1 MGAID
6 EKIDLE
12 SDEEIPFSSSSAT
25 NKVDSLN
32 FEMVHLPPRPVMA
45 NSWIARHIGIRAVR
59 SIYIVLLKAK
69 INILLPFGPLAI
81 LLHYFTGKHVC
92 TPISYHYNEL
102 FQLGEMQ

>member
-1 MGAID
+1 MGSTG

-12 SDEEIPFSSSSAT
+12 SDEEIPFSSSAAT
-25 NKVDSLN
+25 NKVEALD
-32 FEMVHLPPRPVMA
+32 FEMVHLPVRPVMA

-81 LLHYFTGKHVC
+81 LLHYVTGKHVC
-92 TPISYHYNEL
+92 IPPIYHHSVHL
-102 FQLGEMQ
+102 F